1 MNAAR
6 LVLAGALL
14 TSGYALYA
22 KPVAHSPAP
31 SAAEIVAA
39 RQAGMAMSASSL
51 TLLKN
56 ASTNGVPLKNLAF
69 PAAGLAKWAVALP
82 TLFADSTK
90 GTRSETRPQVF
101 TDHAGFNA
109 RAQTY
114 IVATKAL
121 AAAAAADDKPAFE
134 AALASTGAACKGCHD
149 TYQVPPPAAKPAA

>member
-6 LVLAGALL
+6 LILAGALL

-22 KPVAHSPAP
+22 KPVARSAAP
-31 SAAEIVAA
+31 SAAELVTA
-39 RQAGMAMSASSL
+39 RQAGMDMSASAL

-69 PAAGLAKWAVALP
+69 PAGGLAKWATALP

-90 GTRSETRPQVF
+90 GAKSDAKPEVF
-101 TDHAGFNA
+101 TDRAGFGA
-109 RAQTY
+109 KAQAY
-114 IVATKAL
+114 IDATKSL
-121 AAAAAADDKPAFE
+121 AAAAAADDKPAFD

-149 TYQVPPPAAKPAA
+149 AFKVPPPAKPG